1 MNTHPF
7 PISCFLV
14 LSACCLILG
23 CPSSQPEP
31 AADLARFY
39 SKGDILEEVP
49 ALMSEPSSVPGKI
62 TELLGTE
69 GVPLGRDFT
78 DEEVRLQEQIDAL
91 VLEIS
96 ETDSG
101 QTTEIKAKL
110 EQLMEL
116 AQQLPAPTLRP

>member
-1 MNTHPF
+1 
-7 PISCFLV
+7 
-14 LSACCLILG
+14 
-23 CPSSQPEP
+23 
-31 AADLARFY
+31 
-39 SKGDILEEVP
+39 
-49 ALMSEPSSVPGKI
+49 MSEPSSVPGKI